1 MTTTAPPPRT
11 RRSRRPK
18 RPPVRP
24 EALQAAAAFPTLE
37 AIFTRR
43 ARRFALGAQIT
54 GPLDYRSDAEPVPLA
69 YEEEAILVA
78 AATGRTG
85 VVLEEW
91 PFTTAEGT
99 TTSADKLHSFS
110 GRAYP
115 SPVAIH
121 GTELFWTNDDG
132 LFVLPLRDE
141 KPKAYVENQTVEEQ
155 HALYRKAI
163 RLQKG
168 RLDIPR
174 RRPNLFKFN
183 EWIVNTEGSTVFI
196 PISDVTRQCINAML
210 LYFDRPHGY
219 YVVDKRLRKDPL
231 KKFVKSGLLDPTH
244 PVDLADFERWQMV
257 DMNGVEQGLVV
268 QNLMLA
274 TQALGLGGHP
284 FSGGKGRVTML
295 GEAEWHAIGG
305 EGPCGCLGFELHRVP
320 DGAPAGAGEVLPVG
334 LPGVFEGCCPP
345 FHESMDAAVD
355 YVVDLRWGK
364 HGIFSAPEKQQIPW
378 LSPDIARAVPPPSE
392 EAIEAT
398 KTLCRYIWDTYGRF
412 PATIDPFVTTV
423 WYQACHLDIGFYDR
437 YYPREAVPD
446 HIRSHMHDWH
456 GM

>member
-1 MTTTAPPPRT
+1 MTTASVSRSRSS
-11 RRSRRPK
+11 RRSR

-24 EALQAAAAFPTLE
+24 EALHAAASFPALE

-43 ARRFALGAQIT
+43 SRRFALGAEIT
-54 GPLDYRSDAEPVPLA
+54 GPLAYRSDAEPVPLA

-85 VVLEEW
+85 VVREEW
-91 PFTTAEGT
+91 PFTTADGT
-99 TTSADKLHSFS
+99 TAGADKLASYT
-110 GRAYP
+110 GRSYP

-121 GTELFWTNDDG
+121 GTEVFWTNDDG
-132 LFVLPLRDE
+132 LYVLPLRDA
-141 KPKAYVENQTVEEQ
+141 KPKAYVENQTAEEQ

-183 EWIVNTEGSTVFI
+183 EWIVNTEGSTLFI

-219 YVVDKRLRKDPL
+219 YIVDKRLRKDPL
-231 KKFVKSGLLDPTH
+231 KPFVKSGLLDPTH
-244 PVDLADFERWQMV
+244 PVDLADFERWQLV
-257 DMNGVEQGLVV
+257 DMNGVEPGLIV
-268 QNLMLA
+268 QSLMIA

-295 GEAEWHAIGG
+295 GEVEWHGIGG
-305 EGPCGCLGFELHRVP
+305 SGSCGSLGFERHRVP
-320 DGAPAGAGEVLPVG
+320 DGAPVGAGEVLPVG
-334 LPGVFEGCCPP
+334 LPGIFEGCCPP

-355 YVVDLRWGK
+355 FVVDLRWGK
-364 HGIFSAPEKQQIPW
+364 EGIFSAPEKHEIPW
-378 LSPDIARAVPPPSE
+378 LSPDVARSVPPPSE

-423 WYQACHLDIGFYDR
+423 WYQACHLDVAFYDR
-437 YYPREAVPD
+437 YYPREAVPE
-446 HIRSHMHDWH
+446 HVRTHMRDWH